1 MQGYI
6 RSSKE
11 ISKLWNF
18 VWLVLD
24 MLV

>member
-6 RSSKE
+6 KSSTE
-11 ISKLWNF
+11 ISKLWKF